1 MAAASSS
8 KEAEVAG
15 ESATFIPSAISEE
28 IRIRQT
34 SGLSTDEWL
43 VDRRVACRQTSGLS
57 TDESKAISKKFEL
70 EFEDPAFS
78 IKPPK
83 LDGFMLRHANEKD
96 QGKAVNA
103 SEEAQI
109 TDIAPPL
116 LDLYT
121 KVCSLDEG
129 KQWCRPKIFW
139 TVFQ

>member
-1 MAAASSS
+1 
-8 KEAEVAG
+8 
-15 ESATFIPSAISEE
+15 
-28 IRIRQT
+28 
-34 SGLSTDEWL
+34 
-43 VDRRVACRQTSGLS
+43 LS

-70 EFEDPAFS
+70 EFKGPAFS

-83 LDGFMLRHANEKD
+83 LDGFMLRHANDKD

-103 SEEAQI
+103 SEEAQIQTQLKI